1 MQQLIFGL
9 ANGSIYALMALAI
22 GMVFSTTGIINF
34 CHASVIM
41 LAAMTSYWG
50 VAYFGLPHWAAVS
63 IAVVI
68 NVLMNM
74 VIYKTCVEKLGDL
87 SVNIGWI
94 VTLFGASIIIDNA
107 ARMYFGTEPQAY
119 PYLFGGKAVHIF
131 GANIMLH
138 EIMMIVIALAVGLVY
153 QLLIQKTRFGRAVRA
168 VSFRQDT
175 ARLMGI
181 RSETTVLLCFGLAGI
196 VAAISGTLIA
206 PITFASYN
214 MMTGIGLK
222 GFAAALIGGLGNT
235 AGAFVGGIVLGLIEI
250 VIGSYIPAAYKDA
263 ISFFV
268 MIIVII
274 FLPGGILGAKI
285 FSKSKSGAEKV

>member
-1 MQQLIFGL
+1 MQQFIFGL

-22 GMVFSTTGIINF
+22 GMVFSTTEIINF

-41 LAAMTSYWG
+41 LAAMTSYWCM
-50 VAYFGLPHWAAVS
+50 AYFHLPYLVAIL

-68 NVLMNM
+68 NVAMNM
-74 VIYKTCVEKLGDL
+74 VIYKTCVENLGKL
-87 SVNIGWI
+87 STNIGWI

-119 PYLFGGKAVHIF
+119 PYLFNGKLIHIF

-138 EIMMIVIALAVGLVY
+138 EIMMIVISLFVGLAY
-153 QLLIQKTRFGRAVRA
+153 QLLIKKTRFGRAVRA
-168 VSFRQDT
+168 VSFRHDT

-181 RSETTVLLCFGLAGI
+181 KSERTVLFCFGLAGV
-196 VAAISGTLIA
+196 VAAIGGALIA
-206 PITFASYN
+206 PVTFASYN
-214 MMTGIGLK
+214 MMSSIGLK

-235 AGAFVGGIVLGLIEI
+235 QGAFIGGISLGLIETL
-250 VIGSYIPAAYKDA
+250 IGSYIPAAYKDA

-274 FLPGGILGAKI
+274 FLPGGILGAK
-285 FSKSKSGAEKV
+285 FFTKGNSGKEKI

>member
-1 MQQLIFGL
+1 MQQFIFGL

-22 GMVFSTTGIINF
+22 GMVFSTTSIINF

-41 LAAMTSYWG
+41 LAAMTSYWSM
-50 VAYFGLPHWAAVS
+50 AYFHLPYAAAIL

-68 NVLMNM
+68 NVAMNM
-74 VIYKTCVEKLGDL
+74 AIYKTCVEKLGAL
-87 SVNIGWI
+87 STNIGWI

-119 PYLFGGKAVHIF
+119 PYLFNGRIVHIL

-138 EIMMIVIALAVGLVY
+138 EIMMIVISLVVGLAY

-168 VSFRQDT
+168 VSYRHDT

-181 RSETTVLLCFGLAGI
+181 KSDVTVLFCFGLAGV
-196 VAAISGTLIA
+196 VAAISGALIA
-206 PITFASYN
+206 PVTFASYN
-214 MMTGIGLK
+214 MMSSIGLK

-235 AGAFVGGIVLGLIEI
+235 QGAFIGGISLGLIEAL
-250 VIGSYIPAAYKDA
+250 IGSYIPASYKDA

-274 FLPGGILGAKI
+274 FLPGGILGAK
-285 FSKSKSGAEKV
+285 FFTKGDSGKEKI

>member
-22 GMVFSTTGIINF
+22 GMVYSTTGIINF

-41 LAAMTSYWG
+41 LAAMTSYWCM
-50 VAYFGLPHWAAVS
+50 AYFGLPFWLAIL

-68 NVLMNM
+68 NVIMNM

-87 SVNIGWI
+87 SSNIGWI
-94 VTLFGASIIIDNA
+94 VTLFGASIIIDNV

-119 PYLFGGKAVHIF
+119 PYLFNGNSINIF

-138 EIMMIVIALAVGLVY
+138 EIMMIVIAFAVGILY
-153 QLLIQKTRFGRAVRA
+153 QLLIRKTRFGRAVRA
-168 VSFRQDT
+168 VSFRRDT

-181 RSETTVLLCFGLAGI
+181 KSETTVLLCFGLAGI

-206 PITFASYN
+206 PITYASYN
-214 MMTGIGLK
+214 MMSSIGLK

-235 AGAFVGGIVLGLIEI
+235 TGAFVGGIVLGLIEM
-250 VIGSYIPAAYKDA
+250 VIGMFIPASYKDA
-263 ISFFV
+263 ISFLV

-274 FLPGGILGAKI
+274 FLPGGILGAKF
-285 FSKSKSGAEKV
+285 FSKHKSGAEKV

>member
-1 MQQLIFGL
+1 MQNLIFAL
-9 ANGSIYALMALAI
+9 ANGSLYALMALAI

-41 LAAMTSYWG
+41 LAAMTSYWC
-50 VAYFGLPHWAAVS
+50 VAFYDMPRILAVLIAVLINAAV
-63 IAVVI
+63 
-68 NVLMNM
+68 NM
-74 VIYKTCVEKLGDL
+74 ILYKTCVEKLGDL
-87 SVNIGWI
+87 SGNIGWI
-94 VTLFGASIIIDNA
+94 VTLFGASIIIDNF

-119 PYLFGGKAVHIF
+119 PYLFDGKLIRIA
-131 GANIMLH
+131 GAGIMLH
-138 EIMMIVIALAVGLVY
+138 EIMMIVIALVIGILY

-168 VSFRQDT
+168 VSFKLGT

-181 RSETTVLLCFGLAGI
+181 KSEQTVLLCFALAGV
-196 VAAISGTLIA
+196 VAAISGMLIA

-235 AGAFVGGIVLGLIEI
+235 SGAFIGGITLGVIEMLA
-250 VIGSYIPAAYKDA
+250 GMFIPAAYKDA

-274 FLPGGILGAKI
+274 FLPGGILNAKI
-285 FSKSKSGAEKV
+285 FTKGKSRSEKV

>member
-1 MQQLIFGL
+1 VQQFIFGL

-22 GMVFSTTGIINF
+22 GMVFSTTEIINF
-34 CHASVIM
+34 AHASVIM
-41 LAAMTSYWG
+41 LAAMTSYWCM
-50 VAYFGLPHWAAVS
+50 AYFHLSYILAIL

-68 NVLMNM
+68 NVLVNM
-74 VIYKTCVEKLGDL
+74 LIYKTCVEKLGRL
-87 SVNIGWI
+87 SANIGWI

-107 ARMYFGTEPQAY
+107 ARMYFGTEPQPY
-119 PYLFGGKAVHIF
+119 PYLFGGKVVHIL

-138 EIMMIVIALAVGLVY
+138 EIMMIVVSLAVGLAY

-168 VSFRQDT
+168 VSFRRDT

-181 RSETTVLLCFGLAGI
+181 KSETTVLFCFGLAGV
-196 VAAISGTLIA
+196 VAAISGALIA

-214 MMTGIGLK
+214 MMSFIGLK

-235 AGAFVGGIVLGLIEI
+235 RGAFIGGISLGLIEAL
-250 VIGSYIPAAYKDA
+250 IGSFLPAAYKDA

-274 FLPGGILGAKI
+274 FLPGGILGAKF
-285 FSKSKSGAEKV
+285 FSKGRTGKEKI

>member
-1 MQQLIFGL
+1 VQQFIFGL

-22 GMVFSTTGIINF
+22 GMVFSTTEIINF

-41 LAAMTSYWG
+41 LGAMTSYWCM
-50 VAYFGLPHWAAVS
+50 AFFHLPYL
-63 IAVVI
+63 IAILIAIFI
-68 NVLMNM
+68 NVGINM
-74 VIYKTCVEKLGDL
+74 AIYKTCVEKLGKL
-87 SVNIGWI
+87 STNIGWI

-119 PYLFGGKAVHIF
+119 PYLFGGKLIQVF

-138 EIMMIVIALAVGLVY
+138 EIMMIVISLVIGLAY
-153 QLLIQKTRFGRAVRA
+153 QLLIKKTRFGRAVRA
-168 VSFRQDT
+168 VSFRHDT

-181 RSETTVLLCFGLAGI
+181 KSDTTVLFCFGLAGV
-196 VAAISGTLIA
+196 VAAISGALIA

-214 MMTGIGLK
+214 MMSSIGLK

-235 AGAFVGGIVLGLIEI
+235 QGAFIGGISLGLIETL
-250 VIGSYIPAAYKDA
+250 IGSYIPAAYKDA

-274 FLPGGILGAKI
+274 FLPGGILGAK
-285 FSKSKSGAEKV
+285 FFTKGNSGKEKI

>member
-1 MQQLIFGL
+1 MQQIIFGL

-22 GMVFSTTGIINF
+22 GMVFSTTEIINF
-34 CHASVIM
+34 AHASVIM
-41 LAAMTSYWG
+41 FAAMTSFWCM
-50 VAYFGLPHWAAVS
+50 AYFHLPYLAAIL

-68 NVLMNM
+68 NVVMNM
-74 VIYKTCVEKLGDL
+74 VIYKTCVERLGKL
-87 SVNIGWI
+87 SSNIGWI

-119 PYLFGGKAVHIF
+119 PYLFNGKIIKAL

-138 EIMMIVIALAVGLVY
+138 EVMMIVISLVVGIAY
-153 QLLIQKTRFGRAVRA
+153 QLLIQRTRFGRAVRA
-168 VSFRQDT
+168 VSFRHDT
-175 ARLMGI
+175 AKLMGI
-181 RSETTVLLCFGLAGI
+181 RSEVTVLACFGLAGV

-214 MMTGIGLK
+214 MMSSIGLK

-235 AGAFVGGIVLGLIEI
+235 QGAFIGGISLGLIEAL
-250 VIGSYIPAAYKDA
+250 IGSFIPAAYKDA

-274 FLPGGILGAKI
+274 FLPGGILGAKF
-285 FSKSKSGAEKV
+285 FSKGNSGKEKI